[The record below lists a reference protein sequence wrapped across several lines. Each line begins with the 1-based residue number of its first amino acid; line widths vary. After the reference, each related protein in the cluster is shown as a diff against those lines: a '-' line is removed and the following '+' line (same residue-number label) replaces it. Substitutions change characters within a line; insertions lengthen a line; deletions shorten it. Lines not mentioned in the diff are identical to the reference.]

1 MKPFSSIKAVKK
13 FLNLSFFLRGSL
25 FYWED
30 FLFPTRLKLDT
41 VIDLL
46 LEPINCK
53 DASAR
58 LKLGL
63 QEALVNAVQHG
74 NGGDISKI
82 IRVRRI
88 NTPDWYVWQIQDEGE
103 GVPYTKRQGEL
114 PLKIDS
120 ETGRGLF
127 MMCQCF
133 DDVRWS
139 KKGNRL
145 QLAYR
150 KV

>member
-1 MKPFSSIKAVKK
+1 M
-13 FLNLSFFLRGSL
+13 L

-30 FLFPTRLKLDT
+30 FLFPTSLKLNNI
-41 VIDLL
+41 IDLL
-46 LEPINCK
+46 LEPINSK
-53 DASAR
+53 NDSAR
-58 LKLGL
+58 LQLGL
-63 QEALVNAVQHG
+63 QEALVYAVQHG
-74 NGGDISKI
+74 NAGDMNKLL
-82 IRVRRI
+82 RVRRI
-88 NTPDWYVWQIQDEGE
+88 NTPNWLVWQIQDEGK
-103 GVPYTKRQGEL
+103 GVPHSRRKGQL

-127 MMCQCF
+127 IIYQCF

-150 KV
+150 KVDFRT